1 MLTVR
6 KICILKHVPVVYD
19 ALQVRGTT
27 MLWKSPQFWTGII
40 ITLAI
45 GVSSGALVLTNAIPA
60 DWIKPVTAWCG
71 IIAFIGSA
79 IQTGTIGLSSTVAG
93 RLSGAAQVMGVKG
106 IQVTPDLTQAAAAAV
121 GDNAKVI
128 TTAK

>member
-71 IIAFIGSA
+71 IIA